1 MYVPKHFAETRIDV
15 LHALMRSHPLG
26 TLVTMTPRGLEANHL
41 PFELDPLPAPYGTL
55 RGHVARANPL
65 WRDASPDVEALAIF
79 HGPHAY
85 VSPSWYPTK
94 RESGKVVPTW
104 NYAVVHAH
112 GPLRVIED
120 RDWLRSLVSTL
131 TARYEAGR
139 PDAWQ
144 VSDAPSAFIDQM
156 LEMIVGIEL
165 PIARMA
171 GKWKTSQ
178 NRPERDR
185 AGVVVA
191 LDEEPGDDSAAMAQ
205 LVRATMAR
213 SDPG

>member
-104 NYAVVHAH
+104 NYAVVHAQ